1 MFHPVVESMPPMY
14 STLSLIVFLPLL
26 GSLVPLA
33 CGQFGR
39 TACALSTAIM
49 PAIALGLTIQL
60 GVDIFDHHSPRFLY
74 PWLPALGLDFSLR
87 MDGLSLL
94 FALLILGIG
103 LLVILYARFYLS
115 KDDPMPRF
123 YSYLMLFMTSMLG
136 IVLSN
141 NLLLLWCFWELTSVS
156 SFLLIG
162 YWTHQSDARKG
173 ARMALSV
180 TGAGGLCL
188 LAGILLIGRT
198 VGSMDIDTLLASGD
212 TLRTST
218 LYPVILLLVLLGAF
232 TKSAQF
238 PFQFWLPHAMAAPT
252 PVSAYL
258 HSATMVKAGLFL
270 LIRLFPVL
278 GDTSLWSY
286 IVTLIGLITMFYGA
300 YLAMVQYDLK
310 SLLAYSTISH
320 LGLIT
325 FLLGI
330 DTRLAVLAAVFHVV
344 NHAIF
349 KASLFMA
356 VGIVDHE
363 CGTRDTRKLRGLAR
377 FMPYTA
383 ALATVAAA
391 SMAGVPLFNGFISKE
406 MFLTES
412 LRINSF
418 GALSWL
424 IPTLATLGSSL
435 SVAYSLRLV
444 LDVFFRGYP
453 RYLPKEPHEAPR
465 FMRFPLEIMT
475 VFCLAI
481 GIAPAF
487 LVGPLLDLAMQVVA
501 PNAMDGQDLSPWH
514 GFTWPLL
521 MSVGAILL
529 GGLLYSIRGGISN
542 FRRDFLITDAKHIFE
557 RSVQASTSA
566 CGAALGWV
574 GNSSLQRYMFIML
587 GLVLVFGAWGLF
599 RMPSLGGGLP
609 LTPVDP
615 LVLIGAI
622 FMAGGVL
629 ATVFFQRRR
638 LIALMCLS
646 VVELT
651 IILAF
656 ICFSAAD
663 LALTQLVVSVV
674 SIILMMLSL
683 FFLPQTTPKTS
694 PGPRLLRDA
703 LLTGA
708 LGIVVASLCYAVL
721 TQPYDSIAWFYRDY
735 SVPLGGGHNVVNV
748 ILVDFRGF
756 DTLGEITVLGIAALG
771 IYKLLN
777 RIRLFVPAANSE
789 NRLWSPEYY
798 PTILAA
804 ASQMLL
810 PLAILMSLYMLLR
823 GHQLPGGGFVGGL
836 IASSAMILLYMAR
849 GVEWTTRRL
858 RVNYQHVIASG
869 ILTALA
875 TGLVSLAFGYP
886 FLTSTFGHFHLP
898 FIGDI
903 ELASAML
910 FDVGIFLGVIGATMM
925 ILSFLGKIATPHSPS
940 RVARSL
946 RRARRLQE
954 KA

>member
-1 MFHPVVESMPPMY
+1 MY
-14 STLSLIVFLPLL
+14 SVLPLIILLPLL

-33 CGQFGR
+33 CGRLGR
-39 TACALSTAIM
+39 SWCALGTAIL
-49 PAIALGLTIQL
+49 PAITLLLVIQA
-60 GVDIFDHHSPRFLY
+60 GVDIFHDQTLRFAY
-74 PWLPALGLDFSLR
+74 PWLPALDLTFALR
-87 MDGLSLL
+87 LDGLSLL

-115 KDDPMPRF
+115 AEDPMPRF

-162 YWTHQSDARKG
+162 YWTDKSDARKG

-188 LAGILLIGRT
+188 LAGVLLIGRT
-198 VGSMDIDTLLASGD
+198 VGSLDIDVLLNSGD
-212 TLRTST
+212 TLRESG
-218 LYPVILLLVLLGAF
+218 LYPVILILVLLGAF

-258 HSATMVKAGLFL
+258 HSATMVKAGIFL
-270 LIRLFPVL
+270 LIRLFPVM
-278 GDTSLWSY
+278 GDTWLWSY
-286 IVTLIGLITMFYGA
+286 IVTLTGLITMFYGA

-310 SLLAYSTISH
+310 GLLAYSTISH

-330 DTRLAVLAAVFHVV
+330 DTRLAVLAAVFHVI

-349 KASLFMA
+349 KAALFMA

-363 CGTRDTRKLRGLAR
+363 CGTRDTRRLHGLFR
-377 FMPYTA
+377 YMPYTA

-424 IPTLATLGSSL
+424 IPALATLGSSL
-435 SVAYSLRLV
+435 SVAYSLRLI
-444 LDVFFRGYP
+444 LDVFFRGRP
-453 RYLPKEPHEAPR
+453 RYLPKTPHEAPR
-465 FMRFPLEIMT
+465 PMRIPLEIMT

-481 GIAPAF
+481 GIAPAL
-487 LVGPLLDLAMQVVA
+487 LVGPLLDQAMEVVA

-514 GFTWPLL
+514 GFSWPLL
-521 MSVGAILL
+521 MSMGALVL
-529 GGLLYSIRGGISN
+529 GGLLYFIRSSISN
-542 FRRDFLITDAKHIFE
+542 FRRDFLRTDAKQVFE
-557 RSVQASTSA
+557 HTIKTSINA

-587 GLVLVFGAWGLF
+587 GIVLVFGAWGLL
-599 RMPSLGGGLP
+599 RMPTLSGGLP
-609 LTPVDP
+609 LTPIDP
-615 LVLIGAI
+615 FVLIGAI

-629 ATVFFQRRR
+629 ATVFFQRQR
-638 LIALMCLS
+638 LIALICLS

-694 PGPRLLRDA
+694 SGPRLLRDA
-703 LLTGA
+703 LMAGA
-708 LGIVVASLCYAVL
+708 LGIVIASLCYAVL
-721 TQPYDSIAWFYRDY
+721 TQPYDTIAWFYRDY

-756 DTLGEITVLGIAALG
+756 DTMGEITVLGIAALG

-777 RIRLFVPAANSE
+777 RIRLFVPASNPK
-789 NRLWSPEYY
+789 NRLWTPEYY

-836 IASSAMILLYMAR
+836 IASAAMILLYMAR

-858 RVNYQHVIASG
+858 RVNYQYVIASG
-869 ILTALA
+869 ILMAFG
-875 TGLVSLAFGYP
+875 TGVVSMLFGYP
-886 FLTSTFGHFHLP
+886 FLTSTFGHVKLP
-898 FIGDI
+898 LIGDI
-903 ELASAML
+903 ELASAMA
-910 FDVGIFLGVIGATMM
+910 FDVGVYLAVIGATMM
-925 ILSFLGKIATPHSPS
+925 ILAFLGKIATPHSPS
-940 RVARSL
+940 RVARRL

-954 KA
+954 KP